1 MFSLITWCG
10 AVNLD
15 KGCLAGAGK
24 LGLPIRSLFAE
35 PSAGKLQAVGVG
47 GLRLVFNYILFFRDT
62 RRCISDTGK
71 RPHLRKS
78 GGGGG
83 EKGEGGGSEK
93 IERQES
99 LVSTG
104 VKVAKH
110 CYSRRGLLIVPC
122 HSAWSQTG

>member
-24 LGLPIRSLFAE
+24 LGLPIRSLFAK

-78 GGGGG
+78 GGGGERKG
-83 EKGEGGGSEK
+83 RGEG
-93 IERQES
+93 
-99 LVSTG
+99 
-104 VKVAKH
+104 A
-110 CYSRRGLLIVPC
+110 RRLRDRNPLFPLE
-122 HSAWSQTG
+122 